1 MTAAALYDAIAEA
14 YDLSGQ
20 SRFSLRM
27 VSYLLEI
34 LALRRAR
41 PRRVV
46 DLACGT
52 GAAAVALSRRGF
64 TVTGVDG
71 SEAMLARARAR
82 AERWKARVDFER
94 RGLADLNLP
103 ACYDLAT
110 CFYDSVNH
118 LIEPDDVRRLFFAV
132 RRALVPGGLFFFD
145 VNTPY
150 ALAEVWGNATDCHL
164 AEAYARFWRARY
176 EHATGLA
183 TLSATYFLRRG
194 AHYDRLE
201 ATHVARG
208 YTPETIRGWLEEAGL
223 APLETYACFSF
234 EPADAET
241 YRVAY
246 LAQA

>member
-1 MTAAALYDAIAEA
+1 MNAAALYDAIAEV

-52 GAAAVALSRRGF
+52 GAAAVALARRGF
-64 TVTGVDG
+64 EVTGVDG
-71 SEAMLARARAR
+71 SEAMLARARTR
-82 AERWKARVDFER
+82 AARWKANVRFECQ
-94 RGLADLNLP
+94 GLADLDIP
-103 ACYDLAT
+103 ACYDLGT
-110 CFYDSVNH
+110 CFYDSINH
-118 LIEPDDVRRLFFAV
+118 LIEPDDVRKLFFAV

-164 AEAYARFWRARY
+164 AEAYARFWRASY
-176 EHATGLA
+176 DAASGLA
-183 TLSATYFLRRG
+183 TLDATYFLRREG
-194 AHYDRLE
+194 HYERLA

-208 YTPETIRGWLEEAGL
+208 YTPDGITGWLREAGL
-223 APLETYACFSF
+223 TPIATYACFSF
-234 EPADAET
+234 EPADART